1 MNGQGMPWLDAP
13 MRVIST
19 DPFFWAV
26 GALVLYGAAKRLSL
40 SQLLVGGA
48 WFALGLV
55 LSDAIS
61 VHFFKDVVERLRPC
75 HDPLCQDSLRLV
87 ADACRGKFGFVSS
100 HATNAA
106 ALVVLSQAFSLP
118 RWAFP
123 ALILWMVLTGWSRV
137 HLGVHFPGDIL
148 GGWLVG
154 AAWATL
160 WIKIRPA
167 AWNEAPTSSSTEA

>member
-1 MNGQGMPWLDAP
+1 
-13 MRVIST
+13 MRIIST

-26 GALVLYGAAKRLSL
+26 GALVLIWAAKHRSL
-40 SQLLVGGA
+40 SQLLFGGA
-48 WFALGLV
+48 WLTLGIV
-55 LSDAIS
+55 LADAIS
-61 VHFFKDVVERLRPC
+61 VHFFKDVMERLRPC

-106 ALVVLSQAFSLP
+106 ALVVLSRAFPLP

-123 ALILWMVLTGWSRV
+123 VLILWMVLTGWSRV

-154 AAWATL
+154 AMWATL
-160 WIKIRPA
+160 WMKIRPA
-167 AWNEAPTSSSTEA
+167 VWSDAQPPQPTAV

>member
-1 MNGQGMPWLDAP
+1 
-13 MRVIST
+13 MRLIST

-26 GALVLYGAAKRLSL
+26 GALVLWGAFKRIPFK
-40 SQLLVGGA
+40 QLVVAGA
-48 WFALGLV
+48 WLTVGIV
-55 LSDAIS
+55 LADAIS
-61 VHFFKDVVERLRPC
+61 VHLFKDVVERLRPC
-75 HDPLCQDSLRLV
+75 HDPLCQGSLRLV

-106 ALVVLSQAFSLP
+106 ALVVLSRAFSLP

-123 ALILWMVLTGWSRV
+123 VLILWMILTGWSRV

-160 WIKIRPA
+160 WMNIRPA
-167 AWNEAPTSSSTEA
+167 AWSDAQPPQPSAA